1 MSVFGGFS
9 VVKIFVLFLS
19 VFFFFWIARIS
30 VNMRRE
36 GIHFFDINIFLFFDF
51 LYVLLGVMQE
61 LIKPLTEKYMKII
74 YIDTQNIHRSTQE
87 MWWLIDWWLFY
98 QYLQRKFL
106 PDKIIMFIWYIQK
119 YTHFYQKLTK
129 IWYIIV
135 FKEVLVREDWS
146 IKWDVDIDI
155 AIQAMK
161 DMYKEPIKSVY
172 LVSGDADYN
181 SLIYE
186 RIKEWIFEKL
196 IVPRLDK
203 TLYILRKASGS
214 KLQTLTDIKHLIEKK
229 QKD

>member
-1 MSVFGGFS
+1 
-9 VVKIFVLFLS
+9 
-19 VFFFFWIARIS
+19 
-30 VNMRRE
+30 
-36 GIHFFDINIFLFFDF
+36 
-51 LYVLLGVMQE
+51 
-61 LIKPLTEKYMKII
+61 MKIV
-74 YIDTQNIHRSTQE
+74 YIDTQNIHKSIQE

-98 QYLQRKFL
+98 QYLQKKFL
-106 PDKIIMFIWYIQK
+106 PDKVIMFIGYIQK
-119 YTHFYQKLTK
+119 YNHFYQKLK
-129 IWYIIV
+129 NIWYTIV
-135 FKEVLVREDWS
+135 FKEVLVRENGS

-161 DMYKEPIKSVY
+161 DMYKEHIKGVY

-214 KLQTLTDIKHLIEKK
+214 KLQPLTDIRHLIEKK